1 MQKQRKKTNGQ
12 VEKKRTRK
20 KCACRKR
27 EKGKHAHGKKE
38 RKPCMAVEKE
48 KKRYTEQSRD
58 RMLRNKHRTDYTRE
72 NILKKQIQ
80 ELYPKS
86 TADPWA

>member
-1 MQKQRKKTNGQ
+1 MWKKRKKTNGR

-48 KKRYTEQSRD
+48 KKGTQNNLETGCCATNTGQ
-58 RMLRNKHRTDYTRE
+58 
-72 NILKKQIQ
+72 IIQ
-80 ELYPKS
+80 EKIY
-86 TADPWA
+86 

>member
-1 MQKQRKKTNGQ
+1 MWKKRKKTNGR

-48 KKRYTEQSRD
+48 KKGTQNNLETGCCATNTGQITQEKTYQ
-58 RMLRNKHRTDYTRE
+58 
-72 NILKKQIQ
+72 KKQIQ

-86 TADPWA
+86 TADP

>member
-1 MQKQRKKTNGQ
+1 MWKKRKKTNGR

-48 KKRYTEQSRD
+48 KKGTQNNLD
-58 RMLRNKHRTDYTRE
+58 RMLRNKHRTNYTRE
-72 NILKKQIQ
+72 NILKKQI
-80 ELYPKS
+80 
-86 TADPWA
+86 